1 MDTFQETGYMRILHY
16 FKRPLINHLVAKD
29 YVELGIRIF
38 TGLFLILDGIHII
51 SHSVQLEETLKQAMS
66 VSQANLLINYIGFA
80 HLFAGA
86 FIILGLIT
94 RVAIAIQIPAVLAE
108 MYYIQPPNSFLGDW
122 EIIAFTVLLGLL
134 IYLFGTGSGKFSM
147 DYYRKRDRNKAAM

>member
-1 MDTFQETGYMRILHY
+1 MGILHY
-16 FKRPLINHLVAKD
+16 LRMPAINHLVTKD
-29 YVELGIRIF
+29 YVEFGIRVF
-38 TGLFLILDGIHII
+38 AGFFLILDGIHII
-51 SHSVQLEETLKQAMS
+51 SHSVQLEEILKQVIS
-66 VSQANLLINYIGFA
+66 VTQANVLINYIGFA

-94 RVAIAIQIPAVLAE
+94 RIAIVVQIPAVLAE

-122 EIIAFTVLLGLL
+122 EIIAFTLLLGLL

-147 DYYRKRDRNKAAM
+147 DYYRKRDRNKAAL